1 MTAALKI
8 INSSLFPQSDH
19 TNWSPQGVSHSG
31 AHPGHPESDLF
42 TGGRVQERQPR
53 TFFLYVT
60 FYRTIADILSTA
72 FETTHHSALHRQP
85 WQQLRLLPDSETTT
99 NDHRTQACRPISH
112 RQQTARRQPS
122 TAATSSSTTTTIPHS
137 TPPTTTRPMI
147 TRPTIHQPATIHKRN
162 PPLRAGCWT

>member
-53 TFFLYVT
+53 AFFLYVT
-60 FYRTIADILSTA
+60 FYRRLPTSSPRHSRQRTIQRYTA
-72 FETTHHSALHRQP
+72 SPGNNCVFS
-85 WQQLRLLPDSETTT
+85 
-99 NDHRTQACRPISH
+99 
-112 RQQTARRQPS
+112 QTARRQP
-122 TAATSSSTTTTIPHS
+122 TTIERKLVDRFPIGS
-137 TPPTTTRPMI
+137 RQQGGNQV
-147 TRPTIHQPATIHKRN
+147 RRR
-162 PPLRAGCWT
+162 LRALLRQRFRTPHHQQQQDQ